1 MKFVLFL
8 PVFFF
13 AACIFFAAGCS
24 RDHNGPGQDNGSY
37 NEQKYPENSPVNQS
51 GDNNRG
57 NTRSGNTEKP
67 GHEPP
72 RSMDTTEH
80 GNPAY
85 YNKSTWGDSDTV
97 KRPRR

>member
-1 MKFVLFL
+1 MKFALFL
-8 PVFFF
+8 PAFFF
-13 AACIFFAAGCS
+13 ASCIFFAAGCS